1 MTWNDL
7 KWLKITWDDMN
18 WYTELK
24 CLKKGC
30 YGQKSKKGT
39 DQPTNLKWI
48 RMTWND
54 LEWLRMT

>member
-39 DQPTNLKWI
+39 DQPTNLKW
-48 RMTWND
+48 
-54 LEWLRMT
+54 LRMT